1 MSSLCLLRQTAK
13 TGASAVLG
21 VTLMGLLLAATPA
34 RAGDDDTAPDVQF
47 LRNILT
53 GLGLKSQDGPTI
65 NYEERPPLVIP
76 SNTTLPP
83 PEKGDPAA
91 NNPAWPK
98 DPDVARAKLEKE
110 THPRGSG
117 TDRMEHES
125 DPLRPDE
132 LTPGAKTARR
142 VSRHGAVANP
152 SISADGTVRL
162 NPSELGVRGGL
173 FSKMFSRSDEDEAA
187 RFTGEPPRT
196 VLTEP
201 PPGYQT
207 PSPDQPYGNARA
219 RNKPVAND
227 YVTTHGEVPH

>member
-13 TGASAVLG
+13 TGASAVFG
-21 VTLMGLLLAATPA
+21 VALMGLLVAATPA

-47 LRNILT
+47 LRSILT

-76 SNTTLPP
+76 SDTALPP

-98 DPDVARAKLEKE
+98 DPDVARAKREKE

-125 DPLRPDE
+125 NPLRQDE

-142 VSRHGAVANP
+142 ASRHGDVANP
-152 SISADGTVRL
+152 SVGADGTVRL

-173 FSKMFSRSDEDEAA
+173 FSKMFGRSEEDDAV

-207 PSPDQPYGNARA
+207 PSADQPYGSASA
-219 RNKPVAND
+219 SKKPVAKD
-227 YVTTHGEVPH
+227 YFTTHGELQH